1 MSLSNQ
7 SNNSVQQTESKSS
20 DKQQKNQVIVPR
32 TSEEDKTDTV
42 STISHASELSRN
54 LHERMND
61 HERKRK
67 EKRKQ
72 KEQKIKGTNDT
83 EEKNNPNYNIYMLDT
98 IHEEF
103 DDDFS
108 DDNYFLEIGYDDQAE
123 VRFDPFSLDNAN
135 EDSLSLENRTKLL
148 NIRGFTEIKDLMN
161 NTFGYKEG
169 QLSSTLDIVAIYMR
183 GQKILYLEAKSYCEF
198 YLWRLMIP
206 TIIISTLCTIVSGVL
221 NTYPYTNMGI
231 AIASGINTILIAIA
245 NYFKLDARSE
255 AHRMTA
261 YSFDQL
267 ISECEFTSGK
277 ILLSNVELKDEKP
290 SETSVEST
298 RPSSQIVQRT
308 MVVEKYDIAYI
319 QNFLSDIEKKV
330 KEIKQKN
337 QFLIPDIIR
346 HRYAEI
352 YNTNVFALVRTMQIN
367 EMIMLNKLKIAAYVC
382 SEVENRI
389 IKGKRSPEIYEEYNI
404 KYQQK
409 NRMIERILC
418 HRRDILKFSDKIER
432 EIRKNKDN
440 HDLCTL
446 YCCWY

>member
-1 MSLSNQ
+1 MSNPPE
-7 SNNSVQQTESKSS
+7 NK
-20 DKQQKNQVIVPR
+20 VIEPR
-32 TSEEDKTDTV
+32 ASTEDKTDTI
-42 STISHASELSRN
+42 STISSDQSRSMYDKLMCFN
-54 LHERMND
+54 
-61 HERKRK
+61 KK
-67 EKRKQ
+67 EK
-72 KEQKIKGTNDT
+72 KETKK
-83 EEKNNPNYNIYMLDT
+83 EPSKYNNILNT

-103 DDDFS
+103 DEEFDKDFN
-108 DDNYFLEIGYDDQAE
+108 DDNYFLEIGYDDRAE
-123 VRFDPFSLDNAN
+123 IRFKPESLQDAN

-148 NIRGFTEIKDLMN
+148 NIRGFTEIKNLMN

-169 QLSSTLDIVAIYMR
+169 QLSSTLDIVGIYMR
-183 GQKILYLEAKSYCEF
+183 GQKILYLEAKSYCEY

-221 NTYPYTNMGI
+221 NTFPYTNLGI
-231 AIASGINTILIAIA
+231 AVASGINTILIAIA

-277 ILLSNVELKDEKP
+277 ILLSNAELKDDDSGTSESSKTPESSSSIQP
-290 SETSVEST
+290 SQ
-298 RPSSQIVQRT
+298 QIIQRT
-308 MVVEKYDIAYI
+308 LLVEKYDIAYI

-337 QFLIPDIIR
+337 QFLIPDTIR
-346 HRYAEI
+346 HRYSEI
-352 YNTNVFALVRTMQIN
+352 YNTNVFALVRTMQIK
-367 EMIMLNKLKIAAYVC
+367 EMIMLNKLKMAAYVC

-389 IKGKRSPEIYEEYNI
+389 IKGARTPEIYDEYNV

-409 NRMIERILC
+409 NRMIERILH
-418 HRRDILKFSDKIER
+418 HRKNILTFWDKIETQ
-432 EIRKNKDN
+432 IRGTDEKNY
-440 HDLCTL
+440 T

>member
-1 MSLSNQ
+1 MSKPPENKVIEPCASN
-7 SNNSVQQTESKSS
+7 
-20 DKQQKNQVIVPR
+20 
-32 TSEEDKTDTV
+32 EDKMDTI
-42 STISHASELSRN
+42 STISSDQSKSMYDKLMCFNKKEIK
-54 LHERMND
+54 EI
-61 HERKRK
+61 KK
-67 EKRKQ
+67 EKDPPKY
-72 KEQKIKGTNDT
+72 
-83 EEKNNPNYNIYMLDT
+83 NNILNT

-103 DDDFS
+103 DEEFDKDFN
-108 DDNYFLEIGYDDQAE
+108 DDNYFLEIGYDDRAE
-123 VRFDPFSLDNAN
+123 IRFNPESLKDVN

-148 NIRGFTEIKDLMN
+148 NIRGFTEIKNLMN

-169 QLSSTLDIVAIYMR
+169 QLSSTLDIVGIYMR
-183 GQKILYLEAKSYCEF
+183 GQKILYLEAKSYCEY

-221 NTYPYTNMGI
+221 NTFPYTDVGI
-231 AIASGINTILIAIA
+231 AVASGINTILIAIA

-277 ILLSNVELKDEKP
+277 ILLSNAELKDDDDSGT
-290 SETSVEST
+290 SESSKTPESSSSVQ
-298 RPSSQIVQRT
+298 SSQQIIQRT
-308 MVVEKYDIAYI
+308 LIVEKYDIAYI

-346 HRYAEI
+346 HRYSEI
-352 YNTNVFALVRTMQIN
+352 YNTNVFALVRTMQIK
-367 EMIMLNKLKIAAYVC
+367 EMIMLNKLKMAAYVC

-389 IKGKRSPEIYEEYNI
+389 IKGARTPEIYDEYNV
-404 KYQQK
+404 KYRQK
-409 NRMIERILC
+409 NRMIERILH
-418 HRRDILKFSDKIER
+418 HRKNILKFWDKIETQ
-432 EIRKNKDN
+432 IRGTDEKNY
-440 HDLCTL
+440 T

>member
-1 MSLSNQ
+1 MSKPPENKVIEPHISN
-7 SNNSVQQTESKSS
+7 
-20 DKQQKNQVIVPR
+20 
-32 TSEEDKTDTV
+32 EDKTDTI
-42 STISHASELSRN
+42 STISSDQSRSIYN
-54 LHERMND
+54 KLMCFNKKDKKET
-61 HERKRK
+61 KK
-67 EKRKQ
+67 EKEPSKY
-72 KEQKIKGTNDT
+72 
-83 EEKNNPNYNIYMLDT
+83 NNNILNT

-103 DDDFS
+103 DEEFDKDFN
-108 DDNYFLEIGYDDQAE
+108 DDNYFLEIGYDDRAE
-123 VRFDPFSLDNAN
+123 IRFNPESLKDAN

-148 NIRGFTEIKDLMN
+148 NIRGFTEIKNLMN

-169 QLSSTLDIVAIYMR
+169 QLSSTLDIVGIYMR
-183 GQKILYLEAKSYCEF
+183 GQKILYLEAKSYCEY

-221 NTYPYTNMGI
+221 NTFPYTNLGI
-231 AIASGINTILIAIA
+231 AVASGINTILIAIA

-277 ILLSNVELKDEKP
+277 ILLSNAELKDDDSGT
-290 SETSVEST
+290 SESSKTPESSSVQ
-298 RPSSQIVQRT
+298 SSQQIIQRT
-308 MVVEKYDIAYI
+308 LLVEKYDIAYI

-337 QFLIPDIIR
+337 QFLIPDTIR
-346 HRYAEI
+346 HRYSEI
-352 YNTNVFALVRTMQIN
+352 YNTNVFALVRTMQIK
-367 EMIMLNKLKIAAYVC
+367 EMIMLNKLKMAAYVC

-389 IKGKRSPEIYEEYNI
+389 IKGARTPEIYDEYNV

-409 NRMIERILC
+409 NRMIEHILH
-418 HRRDILKFSDKIER
+418 HRKNILKFWDKIETQ
-432 EIRKNKDN
+432 IRGTDEKNY
-440 HDLCTL
+440 T